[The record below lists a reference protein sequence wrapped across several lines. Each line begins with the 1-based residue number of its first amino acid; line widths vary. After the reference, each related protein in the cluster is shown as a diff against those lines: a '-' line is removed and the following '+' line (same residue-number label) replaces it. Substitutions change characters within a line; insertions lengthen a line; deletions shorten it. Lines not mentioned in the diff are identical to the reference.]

1 MKRILIDL
9 DVLTVAFWDEN
20 KEALKFLDRV
30 KKGEFE
36 VYTPYSLFDLVT
48 QWKYIELRDKIIH
61 FYNIHSSR
69 IITINNVLEESEKR
83 GLKTEKATEE
93 LLKFHVKE
101 EDAVLVIVTSLFN
114 LDYLVTYNRT
124 HLRNKINI
132 INKVLRKN
140 EFGEIE
146 IKTPSEI

>member
-1 MKRILIDL
+1 MKKILIDL
-9 DVLTVAFWDEN
+9 DVITVAFWDKN
-20 KEALKFLDRV
+20 NEALKFLDRV

>member
-9 DVLTVAFWDEN
+9 DVLTVAFWDRNE
-20 KEALKFLDRV
+20 EALKFLDVV

>member
-1 MKRILIDL
+1 MKKILIDL
-9 DVLTVAFWDEN
+9 DVITVAFWDKN
-20 KEALKFLDRV
+20 NEALKFLDRV

-83 GLKTEKATEE
+83 GLETEKATEE

-146 IKTPSEI
+146 IKTPGEI